1 MKTILLQVGDFNVQS
16 LLPWLGIIAVFY
28 FFILRPQNKQR
39 KETQS
44 LLDNLS
50 NGDEV
55 ITTGGIHGKVVK
67 DNGTTFVVLI
77 DKNTKITIEKSAISL
92 EMTKALKEK
101 KDSDK

>member
-1 MKTILLQVGDFNVQS
+1 MQTILLQAGGFSVQS
-16 LLPWLGIIAVFY
+16 LIPWVGIIAVFY
-28 FFILRPQNKQR
+28 FFILRPQNKQK
-39 KETQS
+39 KEIQT

-67 DNGTTFVVLI
+67 DNGSTFVILI

-92 EMTKALKEK
+92 EMTKALKDK
-101 KDSDK
+101 KESNK